1 MLRECAGGHCARAPP
16 SSLLAHPHLLAV
28 PPLAQINFFPA
39 IGIISF
45 AFVCHHA
52 CFMVYNTLRDNTEAR
67 WNRTVHTSIGVAL
80 SIMLVLAAS
89 A

>member
-1 MLRECAGGHCARAPP
+1 MARASAPAAAARSP
-16 SSLLAHPHLLAV
+16 TDAPRRPAPAPV
-28 PPLAQINFFPA
+28 RAQINFFPA